1 MSRIHTIDFDLD
13 HDYTLIGIHSILED
27 YHLAYF
33 LNQHLKLHLS
43 RYKDD
48 LDFKSGNCKF
58 PLYTYEEESTFTSWS
73 LISNKHNFLNE
84 VIVDDRNIFGQE
96 TRTSFLIP
104 EKKRVDFFVKIDGL
118 NEEEKLNSTLQKINR
133 IHKVITSYAIDPM
146 ELKSRDNLIF

>member
-118 NEEEKLNSTLQKINR
+118 NEDEKLNSTLQKINR
-133 IHKVITSYAIDPM
+133 IHKVITSYTIDPM

>member
-1 MSRIHTIDFDLD
+1 VSRIHTIDFDLD

-58 PLYTYEEESTFTSWS
+58 PLYKYEEESTFTSWS

>member
-58 PLYTYEEESTFTSWS
+58 PLYIYEEESTFTSWS

>member
-58 PLYTYEEESTFTSWS
+58 PLYIYEEESTFTSWS

-84 VIVDDRNIFGQE
+84 VIVDNRNIFGQE

-104 EKKRVDFFVKIDGL
+104 EKKRVDFFVKNDGL

>member
-1 MSRIHTIDFDLD
+1 M
-13 HDYTLIGIHSILED
+13 
-27 YHLAYF
+27 AYF

-58 PLYTYEEESTFTSWS
+58 PLYIYEEESTFTSWS

>member
-1 MSRIHTIDFDLD
+1 M
-13 HDYTLIGIHSILED
+13 ED

-58 PLYTYEEESTFTSWS
+58 PLYIYEEESTFTSWS

>member
-1 MSRIHTIDFDLD
+1 VSRIHTIDFDLD

-58 PLYTYEEESTFTSWS
+58 PLYIYEEESTFTSWS

>member
-58 PLYTYEEESTFTSWS
+58 PLYKYEEESTFTSWS

>member
-133 IHKVITSYAIDPM
+133 IHKVITSYTIDPM

>member
-1 MSRIHTIDFDLD
+1 M
-13 HDYTLIGIHSILED
+13 
-27 YHLAYF
+27 AYF

-58 PLYTYEEESTFTSWS
+58 PLYIYEEESTFTSWS

-96 TRTSFLIP
+96 TRTSLLIP